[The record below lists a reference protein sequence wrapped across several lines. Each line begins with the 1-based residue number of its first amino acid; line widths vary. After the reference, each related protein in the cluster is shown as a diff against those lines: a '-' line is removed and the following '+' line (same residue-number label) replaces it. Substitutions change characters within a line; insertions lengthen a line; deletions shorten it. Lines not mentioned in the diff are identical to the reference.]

1 MKRSAWRY
9 LWTSVDIRNK
19 LLITLALLILYRF
32 AANIP
37 VPGIN
42 RDVIASIFTQQS
54 AASSLLGV
62 FDMLSGGTLSNFS
75 ILAMGVY
82 PYITAQ
88 IIIQLLVPI
97 IPSLERRMSENPK
110 EGRKLME
117 KWTILLTIP
126 MGTLSALGQI
136 QLFNQLTTSGSIL
149 NYTFGLGG
157 GNLIPTL
164 TTVVSMV
171 GGTMLGI
178 WLGELISEYGI
189 PNQGLSLIIFSG
201 IVSRIPNNIYSIII
215 SGQSVVFLLAL
226 IAIILLLTIFVII
239 FVQQGRRNVPVLF
252 PGRRV
257 GNRMSMPVK
266 SNLPLMINLAGM
278 IPLIFAQ
285 TILSLPGIIAQ
296 FFINSKTEW
305 VANVANWLQT
315 TFNTSSVWY
324 LVIYFF
330 FVLLL
335 TFFYT
340 EVLFEQQNYGENL
353 KRQGAQIPGV
363 VRGAATQKYL
373 TKVQRRITLVGALF
387 LAVVATMP
395 YIFNFILPANI
406 GSSLFLVSASGLI
419 IVVGVVR
426 DTFNIIET
434 ELKLHGYDEKLIKG
448 LSERKCQNSTFCWA
462 RPERE
467 KVLRLLSLRRNV
479 AFPMFPPA
487 IFSGRIWKIKPRLV
501 SRQNSIWKKASWY
514 RTRSQLAWYRIAYC
528 SRTAKMAL
536 CWMVFRAHR
545 RRQMHWLHSF

>member
-9 LWTSVDIRNK
+9 LWTSVDIRK
-19 LLITLALLILYRF
+19 KILITIGILILYRF

-42 RDVIASIFTQQS
+42 RDVIASIFQQQS
-54 AASSLLGV
+54 PASSLLGV

-97 IPSLERRMSENPK
+97 IPSLQRRMEENPK

-117 KWTILLTIP
+117 KWTVLLTIP

-136 QLFNQLTTSGSIL
+136 QLFNQLTSSGSIL
-149 NYTFGLGG
+149 NYTFGLSN
-157 GNLIPTL
+157 GNAIPTL

-189 PNQGLSLIIFSG
+189 PNQGLSLIIFAG
-201 IVSRIPNNIYSIII
+201 IVSRIPSNLYSIII
-215 SGQSVVFLLAL
+215 SGQNVALLL
-226 IAIILLLTIFVII
+226 ILMAIILGLTIFVII

-296 FFINSKTEW
+296 FFINSSKTW
-305 VANVANWLQT
+305 LANMANWLQN
-315 TFNTSSVWY
+315 TFNSGSVWY
-324 LVIYFF
+324 VVIYFI
-330 FVLLL
+330 FVMLL

-363 VRGAATQKYL
+363 VRGVATQNYL
-373 TKVQRRITLVGALF
+373 NRVQRRITLVGALF
-387 LAVVATMP
+387 LAVVATIP
-395 YIFNFILPANI
+395 YVFGLILPANI
-406 GSSLFLVSASGLI
+406 GNSIFLVSASGLI

-434 ELKLHGYDEKLIKG
+434 EMKLHGYDEKLIKG
-448 LSERKCQNSTFCWA
+448 
-462 RPERE
+462 
-467 KVLRLLSLRRNV
+467 
-479 AFPMFPPA
+479 
-487 IFSGRIWKIKPRLV
+487 
-501 SRQNSIWKKASWY
+501 
-514 RTRSQLAWYRIAYC
+514 
-528 SRTAKMAL
+528 
-536 CWMVFRAHR
+536 
-545 RRQMHWLHSF
+545 